1 MAITK
6 NDGTKILDVA
16 SVGGNSSTALSDCT
30 AVEMSIDTT
39 LALTAVVNFDGAA
52 TEDVRIHVRSS
63 YDGTNYDDV
72 DIGSNQQGNWD
83 VPVNAGSEVQST
95 ANEWTD
101 PKYIK
106 VIVENLDS
114 NATGQVQVYATTQ
127 EVSATA

>member
-16 SVGGNSSTALSDCT
+16 SISANSETTLSDCT
-30 AVEMSIDTT
+30 AVELSIGTT
-39 LALTAVVNFDGAA
+39 LAFTVVVNFDASA
-52 TEDVRIHVRSS
+52 TEDVRVHVRSS
-63 YDGTNYDDV
+63 YDGSNYDTV
-72 DIGSNQQGNWD
+72 DIGQSQQGYWD

-95 ANEWTD
+95 ANVWTD
-101 PKYIK
+101 PKYLK

>member
-6 NDGTKILDVA
+6 DDGTKILDEA
-16 SVGGNSSTALSDCT
+16 SVGGTSETALADCDPI
-30 AVEMSIDTT
+30 ELSIDTT
-39 LALTAVVNFDGAA
+39 LALTAIVNFDASA

-101 PKYIK
+101 PKYLK

>member
-16 SVGGNSSTALSDCT
+16 SVSGNSETSLSDCDP
-30 AVEMSIDTT
+30 VELSIDTT
-39 LALTAVVNFDGAA
+39 LALTAVVNFDGSA

-72 DIGSNQQGNWD
+72 DIGGNQQGFWD
-83 VPVNAGSEVQST
+83 VPVDQGVEVQST

-101 PKYIK
+101 PKYLK

>member
-6 NDGTKILDVA
+6 DDGTKILDEA
-16 SVGGNSSTALSDCT
+16 SIGGNSSTALSDCT
-30 AVEMSIDTT
+30 AVDLSIDTT
-39 LALTAVVNFDGAA
+39 LALTAVVNFDASA
-52 TEDVRIHVRSS
+52 TEDVRIHLRSS

-72 DIGSNQQGNWD
+72 DVGANQEGYWD
-83 VPVNAGSEVQST
+83 VPVNSGNEVQAT
-95 ANEWTD
+95 ASEWTD
-101 PKYIK
+101 YKYVK

>member
-6 NDGTKILDVA
+6 DDGAKILDETID
-16 SVGGNSSTALSDCT
+16 GNSSTLLGDCT
-30 AVEMSIDTT
+30 AVDLSIDTT
-39 LALTAVVNFDGAA
+39 LALTAIVNFDASA
-52 TEDVRIHVRSS
+52 TNDVRVHIRSS

-72 DIGSNQQGNWD
+72 DVGAAQDGNWD

-95 ANEWTD
+95 ATIWTD
-101 PKYIK
+101 PKYYK

>member
-6 NDGTKILDVA
+6 DDGTKILDEA
-16 SVGGNSSTALSDCT
+16 SVGGSSSTALSDCT
-30 AVEMSIDTT
+30 AVDLSIDTT
-39 LALTAVVNFDGAA
+39 LTLTAIVNFDASA

-72 DIGSNQQGNWD
+72 DVGSSQQGYWD
-83 VPVNAGSEVQST
+83 VPVDAGNEVQST
-95 ANEWTD
+95 VAEWTD
-101 PKYIK
+101 YKYIK

>member
-6 NDGTKILDVA
+6 DDGTKILDVA
-16 SVGGNSSTALSDCT
+16 SIGGNSSSALSDCS
-30 AVEMSIDTT
+30 AVELSIDTT
-39 LALTAVVNFDGAA
+39 LALTAVVNFDSSA
-52 TEDVRIHVRSS
+52 TEDVRVHVRSS
-63 YDGTNYDDV
+63 YDGSNYDTV
-72 DIGSNQQGNWD
+72 DIGASQQGYWD

-95 ANEWTD
+95 TNEWTD
-101 PKYIK
+101 PKYLK